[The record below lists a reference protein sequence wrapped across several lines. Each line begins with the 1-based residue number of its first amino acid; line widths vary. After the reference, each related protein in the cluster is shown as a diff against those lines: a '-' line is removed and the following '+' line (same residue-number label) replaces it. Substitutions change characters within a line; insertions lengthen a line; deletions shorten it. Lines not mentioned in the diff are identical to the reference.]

1 MIPIFPEFKKIELS
15 DKADIEAI
23 TNKYPPY
30 SDFNFISMWSWNL
43 VDEVAISQLNTNLIA
58 RFTDYITSDP
68 FYSFI
73 GDQKVNET
81 SEQLLKFSIKN
92 GLPHFLRLVPEISIQ
107 EINGE
112 KFEVTEDRNNFD
124 YIYSI
129 EELRNYSGTKFSKK
143 RNHVN
148 GFLQKFPQATEKII
162 SLKDKNVAESVLKL
176 FDKWHNLKMQKE
188 ISYGL
193 HDLAAMKRLMEG
205 IEIFDLVTVG
215 VFVGEELVALFINQL
230 IDSEYVLAHIMK
242 ADTSIDDGVYA
253 FLMKKNAEILSL
265 TNRKLFN
272 YEQDLGL
279 ENLRIAKT
287 RFRPQTFLKK
297 YTISYVN
304 KI

>member
-1 MIPIFPEFKKIELS
+1 MIPEFPKFKKLELS
-15 DKADIEAI
+15 DKDDVEAI
-23 TNKYPPY
+23 TSKYPPY

-43 VDEVAISQLNTNLIA
+43 VDEVAISQLNTNLIV
-58 RFTDYITSDP
+58 RFTDYITNDP

-81 SEQLLKFSIKN
+81 SGQLLEFSIKN

-107 EINGE
+107 KINKE
-112 KFEVTEDRNNFD
+112 KFEVTEDRNHFD

-129 EELRNYSGTKFSKK
+129 EELRNYSGTKFAKK

-148 GFLQKFPQATEKII
+148 GFLQKFPRATGKII